1 MEHIKYFIECLIP
14 VTACNIKC
22 HYCYIVQRN
31 QRKMGQAHLTYT
43 PETIRKGLSL
53 SRLGGIAYISICG
66 AGETLLQK
74 EMPEIVKYLLE
85 EGHYINITTN
95 GTVSYAFERIIS
107 ITSPNYLKR
116 LHFAF
121 SYHYL
126 ELKRRNLFNSFWEN
140 VDRIRNAGCSF
151 LIQLNLCDE
160 YVPYIADI
168 KRDCLEHVGAYP
180 QVAAT
185 RDEKH
190 LGSDVRLFTSHSQIK
205 YEDIGNSFDSPL
217 FRFTMKNFMVK
228 RKEFCYAG
236 KSSFVLNLST
246 GILKPC
252 YASNLSQ
259 NIFENTEKPIRFT
272 AIGKHCKSLFCMN
285 SSHFMA
291 WGVIPSVP
299 TPSYADLR
307 NRQCN
312 DGREWY
318 TPTMKSALN
327 QKLEGVNMNV
337 SRMEV
342 EWQNVQET
350 LLTLYLHMKN
360 QIRKIMPEIIVEHIR
375 KNRV

>member
-22 HYCYIVQRN
+22 HYCYVVQRH
-31 QRKMGQAHLTYT
+31 QREMRQAHLMYA
-43 PETIRKGLSL
+43 PDVIKAGLSK
-53 SRLGGIAYISICG
+53 SRLGGLAYISICG

-74 EMPEIVKYLLE
+74 EMPDIVKKLLE
-85 EGHYINITTN
+85 EGHYINVTTN
-95 GTVSYAFERIIS
+95 GTISYAIEKILS
-107 ITSPNYLKR
+107 VTPPDCLKR

-126 ELKRRNLFNSFWEN
+126 ELKRKNFFNVFWEN
-140 VDRIRNAGCSF
+140 VERIRNAGCSF

-168 KRDCLEHVGAYP
+168 KKDCLEHVGAYP
-180 QVAAT
+180 QIAAT

-190 LGSDVRLFTSHSQIK
+190 LGKDVRLYTIHSQK
-205 YEDIGNSFDSPL
+205 EYEEFGSTFDSPL

-228 RKEFCYAG
+228 RTEFCYAG

-246 GILKPC
+246 GMLKPC

-259 NIFENTEKPIRFT
+259 NIFEDTAKPIRFT

-285 SSHFMA
+285 SSHFMS

-307 NRQCN
+307 NRQCA

-318 TPTMKSALN
+318 TLTMKNALSL
-327 QKLEGVNMNV
+327 KLDGVNMPV
-337 SRMEV
+337 SKVGV
-342 EWQNVQET
+342 EWQNLQEI
-350 LLTLYLHMKN
+350 LLTLYLQLKK
-360 QIRKIMPEIIVEHIR
+360 QIREVMPEFIIEYIR
-375 KNRV
+375 KRRI